1 MDERTATNE
10 HGVTD
15 GDCGEYRA
23 LGSLVASVGVLVV
36 NAKVD
41 RFIGRVESLENAH
54 NTHVN
59 MPGLHGI
66 R

>member
-1 MDERTATNE
+1 MSMELLTAIAASI
-10 HGVTD
+10 G
-15 GDCGEYRA
+15 A